1 MASAP
6 KIPGLDAFMDNS
18 PGTRKPP
25 TPRTVSTAALLLIV
39 AACVQ
44 VVASVV
50 AVIHAASPERA
61 ALLEEQRAAMTG
73 KVPSLESLQ
82 NMGVITVVLAGIATV
97 CAYVLFAFFLNKGRS
112 WARVAV
118 GVLAAL
124 TCVQLVG
131 IAFPIGYTTV
141 AQLALG
147 ALAFGLCYLPES
159 SKFFAIIK
167 SSRK

>member
-18 PGTRKPP
+18 PGTPKPP
-25 TPRTVSTAALLLIV
+25 TPRTVSTAALFMIV

-44 VVASVV
+44 AVASVV
-50 AVIHAASPERA
+50 AIIHAASPERA
-61 ALLEEQRAAMTG
+61 AFLEEQRAAMTG

-97 CAYVLFAFFLNKGRS
+97 CAYLLFAFFLTKGRS

-118 GVLAAL
+118 GVLVAL
-124 TCVQLVG
+124 TLVQLVG
-131 IAFPIGYTTV
+131 ITFPVGYTTV
-141 AQLALG
+141 AQLVLG
-147 ALAFGLCYLPES
+147 AFAFALCYLPES
-159 SKFFAIIK
+159 SKFFATVK
-167 SSRK
+167 GAKK